1 MIIQLID
8 DTVAR
13 GARQFK
19 ACEILGV
26 APTTVQRWRNGR
38 EEDQRHGPKSNPPNK
53 FTELE
58 RRQILKVM
66 NSPTYRD
73 LPPSQ
78 IVPRLADEGIY
89 YSSESSMYRI
99 LRAMDQAGERGRA
112 KPRAPRRCEAHV
124 ATGPN
129 QVWSWDITYLKAP
142 IRGTFF
148 YLYMIIDVWSRK
160 VVGWEVQAEECAELA
175 STLLMRACRAEGV
188 AVTDLLVLHADNGG
202 PMKGA
207 TMLATMEKLGVL
219 ASFSRPRVSDDNP
232 YSESCFRTLKYRPDY
247 PDKPFASL
255 EKAREWVLRFVDWY
269 NREHRHSG
277 IRFVTPAQRHDGE
290 EIDLLA
296 RREEV
301 YEAARLRHP
310 NRWSRKCR
318 DWSPVETVELNPGRE
333 RKQKKEA
340 A

>member
-26 APTTVQRWRNGR
+26 APTTVQRWKNGR

-99 LRAMDQAGERGRA
+99 LRAMDQAGERGRS
-112 KPRAPRRCEAHV
+112 KPRERRRCEAHV

-148 YLYMIIDVWSRK
+148 YLYVILDVWSRK
-160 VVGWEVQAEECAELA
+160 VVGWEVNEEESAELA
-175 STLLMRACRAEGV
+175 SDLLKRACRAEGV
-188 AVTDLLVLHADNGG
+188 KEADLLVLHADNGG

-219 ASFSRPRVSDDNP
+219 ASFSRPSVSDDNP
-232 YSESCFRTLKYRPDY
+232 YSESCFRTLKYRPEY

-255 EKAREWVLRFVDWY
+255 EKAREWVLGFVEWY

-290 EIDLLA
+290 ENELLA
-296 RREEV
+296 RREAV
-301 YEAARLRHP
+301 YEAARQRHP

-318 DWSPVETVELNPGRE
+318 DWSPVVTVELNPGRE